1 MLTSELITWIN
12 IMKNETLETLSKI
25 VKKRIIEMPENSYVS
40 KLVRKGKIKIA
51 NKVGEEAV
59 ETVSAFLAQEK
70 YELLE
75 ESADLIFHLIV
86 LLEYSGSSFE
96 DVIKVLEKRMED
108 D

>member
-1 MLTSELITWIN
+1 
-12 IMKNETLETLSKI
+12 MKNETLKILSKI
-25 VKKRIIEMPENSYVS
+25 IKERIDEKPESSYVS

-70 YELLE
+70 HELLE

-96 DVIKVLEKRMED
+96 DVLKVLEKRMEND
-108 D
+108 

>member
-1 MLTSELITWIN
+1 
-12 IMKNETLETLSKI
+12 MKNETLEILSKI
-25 VKKRIIEMPENSYVS
+25 VKKRIKEMPEKSYVS
-40 KLVRKGKIKIA
+40 KLVRKGKVKIA

-70 YELLE
+70 YEIIE

-86 LLEYSGSSFE
+86 LLEYSGNSFE
-96 DVIKVLEKRMED
+96 DVIKVLEKRMKD

>member
-1 MLTSELITWIN
+1 
-12 IMKNETLETLSKI
+12 MKNETLEILSKV
-25 VKKRIIEMPENSYVS
+25 VKKRIKEMPEKSYVS
-40 KLVRKGKIKIA
+40 KLVRKGKVKIA

-70 YELLE
+70 YEIIE

-96 DVIKVLEKRMED
+96 DVINVLEKRMED

>member
-1 MLTSELITWIN
+1 
-12 IMKNETLETLSKI
+12 MKNETLEILSKI
-25 VKKRIIEMPENSYVS
+25 VKKRILEMPENSYVS
-40 KLVRKGKIKIA
+40 QLVKKGKVKIA

-59 ETVSAFLAQEK
+59 ETVSAFLSQEK

-96 DVIKVLEKRMED
+96 DVIKVLEKRMKD

>member
-1 MLTSELITWIN
+1 
-12 IMKNETLETLSKI
+12 MKNETLEILSKI
-25 VKKRIIEMPENSYVS
+25 VKKRISEMPENSYVS
-40 KLVRKGKIKIA
+40 ELVKKGKVKIA

-59 ETVSAFLAQEK
+59 ETVSAFLAQERG
-70 YELLE
+70 ELLE

>member
-1 MLTSELITWIN
+1 
-12 IMKNETLETLSKI
+12 MKNETLEILSKV
-25 VKKRIIEMPENSYVS
+25 VKKRIKEMPEKSYVS
-40 KLVRKGKIKIA
+40 KLVRKGKVKIA

-70 YELLE
+70 YEIIE

-86 LLEYSGSSFE
+86 LLEYSGNSFE
-96 DVIKVLEKRMED
+96 DVIKVLEKRMKD

>member
-1 MLTSELITWIN
+1 
-12 IMKNETLETLSKI
+12 MKNETLEILSKI
-25 VKKRIIEMPENSYVS
+25 VKKRILEMPENSYVS
-40 KLVRKGKIKIA
+40 QLVKKGKVKIA

-59 ETVSAFLAQEK
+59 ETVSAFLSQEK

-86 LLEYSGSSFE
+86 LLEYSGSSFDE
-96 DVIKVLEKRMED
+96 VIKVLEKRMKD

>member
-1 MLTSELITWIN
+1 M
-12 IMKNETLETLSKI
+12 
-25 VKKRIIEMPENSYVS
+25 
-40 KLVRKGKIKIA
+40 VRKGKIKIA

-96 DVIKVLEKRMED
+96 DVIKVLAKRMED

>member
-1 MLTSELITWIN
+1 
-12 IMKNETLETLSKI
+12 MKNKTLEILSKI
-25 VKKRIIEMPENSYVS
+25 VKKRILEMPENSYVS
-40 KLVRKGKIKIA
+40 QLVKKGKVKIA

-59 ETVSAFLAQEK
+59 ETVSAFLSQEK

-96 DVIKVLEKRMED
+96 DVINVLAKRMED

>member
-1 MLTSELITWIN
+1 
-12 IMKNETLETLSKI
+12 
-25 VKKRIIEMPENSYVS
+25 MPDQPEP
-40 KLVRKGKIKIA
+40 RA
-51 NKVGEEAV
+51 AV
-59 ETVSAFLAQEK
+59 ETVTAFLAQEK

-96 DVIKVLEKRMED
+96 DVIKVLAKRMED

>member
-1 MLTSELITWIN
+1 
-12 IMKNETLETLSKI
+12 MKTETLKILSKT

-40 KLVRKGKIKIA
+40 KLVKQGKIKIA
-51 NKVGEEAV
+51 NKVGEEAF

-70 YELLE
+70 GELLE

-86 LLEYSGSSFE
+86 LLEYSGSSFD
-96 DVIKVLEKRMED
+96 DVIRVLEKRMED

>member
-1 MLTSELITWIN
+1 
-12 IMKNETLETLSKI
+12 MKNETLEILSKI
-25 VKKRIIEMPENSYVS
+25 VKKRILEMPENSYVS
-40 KLVRKGKIKIA
+40 KLVKKGKVKIA

-59 ETVSAFLAQEK
+59 ETVSAFLAQER

-96 DVIKVLEKRMED
+96 DVIKVLAKRMED